1 MIDYGELLLGSIHGV
16 EIVLALILVVMFLAF
31 LKISRGVKSLESI
44 AESLEQMPAAK
55 EYRSRIR
62 QAGRKVA

>member
-1 MIDYGELLLGSIHGV
+1 MICQWDLLLDSLHGI
-16 EIVLALILVVMFLAF
+16 EIVLALILVLMFVAFLA
-31 LKISRGVKSLESI
+31 IRRGVKSLESI

-55 EYRSRIR
+55 EYRIRAR